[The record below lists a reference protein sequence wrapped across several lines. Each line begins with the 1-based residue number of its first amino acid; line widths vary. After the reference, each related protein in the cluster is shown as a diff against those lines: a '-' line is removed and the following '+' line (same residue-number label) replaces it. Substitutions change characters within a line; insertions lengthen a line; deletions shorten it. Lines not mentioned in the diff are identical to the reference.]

1 MDRRLIAAR
10 ELRSGQR
17 VFVEPR
23 DGNVS
28 RGPKLDRLPPAG
40 AWVRVNDY
48 IHGLVARGAVTAFDG
63 PPVAPV
69 QVVESVDEEVSRD
82 S

>member
-1 MDRRLIAAR
+1 MDRRLISAR
-10 ELRSGQR
+10 ELRIGQR

-28 RGPKLDRLPPAG
+28 RGPKLDSLPAAG
-40 AWVRVNDY
+40 AWVKVNDY
-48 IHGLVARGAVTAFDG
+48 IHGLVSRGAVTAFDG
-63 PPVAPV
+63 IAAAPA
-69 QVVESVDEEVSRD
+69 VESTAEEELSHD